1 MDKHILYGILF
12 TVIAVIGLA
21 LFIFTFFNALRYFK
35 SLLPGSKFLAFLL
48 SIISLAAIGS
58 GSVFAFQNFTW
69 TKPAETQISK
79 DLKASMSSAQK
90 DSKKYNQKVSMKD
103 YLEADTSKLESN
115 YSEKGK
121 TDINSLVGK
130 SDKSKELILRNVG
143 RKITA
148 GDNTTSLLSISGERV
163 NLLDGKNRV
172 LVFLDTS
179 DYSIKQLSL
188 LKEQKS
194 NVELVIIFPTASG
207 SDIEKMFSTNATK
220 IGEMSK
226 NIIVDN
232 DSMSPNSNSSL
243 TFLATGE
250 YKVSVMPSYVFI
262 DSSSVVSLAGSGSVF
277 SSSSETKTFLDKAF
291 SDKSKLYDEIG
302 GKN

>member
-1 MDKHILYGILF
+1 
-12 TVIAVIGLA
+12 
-21 LFIFTFFNALRYFK
+21 
-35 SLLPGSKFLAFLL
+35 
-48 SIISLAAIGS
+48 
-58 GSVFAFQNFTW
+58 
-69 TKPAETQISK
+69 
-79 DLKASMSSAQK
+79 
-90 DSKKYNQKVSMKD
+90 MKD

-188 LKEQKS
+188 FVQGIK
-194 NVELVIIFPTASG
+194 P
-207 SDIEKMFSTNATK
+207 
-220 IGEMSK
+220 
-226 NIIVDN
+226 
-232 DSMSPNSNSSL
+232 
-243 TFLATGE
+243 
-250 YKVSVMPSYVFI
+250 
-262 DSSSVVSLAGSGSVF
+262 
-277 SSSSETKTFLDKAF
+277 
-291 SDKSKLYDEIG
+291 
-302 GKN
+302 